1 MLETGTPVGFSALFA
16 APSPAPCPPLCSH
29 VRFQGL
35 REKQGTHTSRT
46 PDKLASAFLNRSSP

>member
-35 REKQGTHTSRT
+35 REKQGTHTSHT
-46 PDKLASAFLNRSSP
+46 PDKLASAFLN